1 MHQLSLSIRVDE
13 ANPDHHL
20 WNNNGTWWCHY
31 TLHRGPRKQRCRVS
45 LETGLLRKARLRRDR
60 LFDALRRLSEPDQHP
75 QIDRPACTS
84 AQGGY
89 AA

>member
-1 MHQLSLSIRVDE
+1 MHPLNLSIRIDP

-20 WNNNGTWWCHY
+20 WNNHGTWWCHY

-45 LETGLLRKARLRRDR
+45 LETGNVVLARARRDALFAALRKSGAGPALGALAQSAVRDEER
-60 LFDALRRLSEPDQHP
+60 
-75 QIDRPACTS
+75 
-84 AQGGY
+84 

>member
-1 MHQLSLSIRVDE
+1 MHPLSLSIRVDD

-45 LETGLLRKARLRRDR
+45 LETHELPLARTRRDE
-60 LFDALRRLSEPDQHP
+60 LFASLRRLSDSNQPG
-75 QIDRPACTS
+75 RN
-84 AQGGY
+84 
-89 AA
+89 AARAGCAA

>member
-1 MHQLSLSIRVDE
+1 MHPLSLSIRVDD

-31 TLHRGPRKQRCRVS
+31 TLHRGPRKQRCRIS
-45 LETGLLRKARLRRDR
+45 LGTHDVGEAREQRDELFASLQR
-60 LFDALRRLSEPDQHP
+60 LIDSNPRGKDATR
-75 QIDRPACTS
+75 AGC
-84 AQGGY
+84 